1 MQNIS
6 VIGSGTMG
14 NGIAHVFAQNGY
26 QVSLVDINQ
35 EALDKALATIGKN
48 LDRMVA
54 KERISEAD
62 KAATLANIS
71 TYTAMADGVS
81 KADLIVEA
89 ATENKELKF
98 KIFKDMDAHA
108 PAGCVLA
115 SNTSSI
121 SITELAAQT
130 RRPDKVIGMHFMNP
144 VPVMKLVEI
153 INGYNTSKE
162 VVDVPASEC
171 MAV

>member
-62 KAATLANIS
+62 KAATLANIT

-98 KIFKDMDAHA
+98 KIS
-108 PAGCVLA
+108 P
-115 SNTSSI
+115 
-121 SITELAAQT
+121 
-130 RRPDKVIGMHFMNP
+130 KVF
-144 VPVMKLVEI
+144 
-153 INGYNTSKE
+153 
-162 VVDVPASEC
+162 
-171 MAV
+171 

>member
-81 KADLIVEA
+81 KADLIV
-89 ATENKELKF
+89 
-98 KIFKDMDAHA
+98 
-108 PAGCVLA
+108 
-115 SNTSSI
+115 
-121 SITELAAQT
+121 
-130 RRPDKVIGMHFMNP
+130 
-144 VPVMKLVEI
+144 
-153 INGYNTSKE
+153 
-162 VVDVPASEC
+162 
-171 MAV
+171 